1 MEKKRKQPKPVT
13 TQAENKVYLHKI
25 FEMFRDMEYT
35 INAQRHERYNN
46 TEIRLLNEIVYA
58 AANGE
63 RLIST
68 QIAARLGI
76 TRSAV
81 SQMVAKLEKDGAI
94 RRVADEVDRKIAY
107 IEVTEETMESYQADI
122 KTCSDFIGK
131 VVDNFGEDKFQQMK
145 NLLEEF
151 MDMMDEER
159 QREAAVPPTK
169 KKAK

>member
-1 MEKKRKQPKPVT
+1 MAGNKKAQINEKYLNAVFSMMKKRDGIMVADKKTRFNDTELRLISEVLSAKQS
-13 TQAENKVYLHKI
+13 
-25 FEMFRDMEYT
+25 
-35 INAQRHERYNN
+35 
-46 TEIRLLNEIVYA
+46 
-58 AANGE
+58 GS

-68 QIAARLGI
+68 QLATKLGV
-76 TRSAV
+76 TRSAI
-81 SQMVAKLEKDGAI
+81 SQIVNRLEETGVLN
-94 RRVADEVDRKIAY
+94 RVPDAVDRKIAY

-159 QREAAVPPTK
+159 QREDASYQVK
-169 KKAK
+169 KK